1 MRTRLLAAL
10 ALLALPAPAVADV
23 APPPLDEVE
32 CPVGAV
38 AVMDQPAE
46 GETDPLGRPARPWP
60 ICVPTTCASDA
71 DCEDGRVCSRAEIG
85 MCLEAVEGRA
95 HPNIRRRG
103 CEPDGTCST
112 STAAATGRADAWRP
126 TRGPSPPPRATAKGR
141 RPLPPPRGRRVADA
155 GSRAGR
161 RRSPGSS
168 SSARCSSG
176 AASEPERAQVDAA
189 ALRERERHEP
199 RT

>member
-23 APPPLDEVE
+23 APPPLEEVE

-103 CEPDGTCST
+103 CEPDGTCLNVDSRCDRARRCVAPDAQPEPAAEGE
-112 STAAATGRADAWRP
+112 SEGTAPAPPAARASGCGCRVAGR
-126 TRGPSPPPRATAKGR
+126 TA
-141 RPLPPPRGRRVADA
+141 PLSGLFLLGALLVWRRV
-155 GSRAGR
+155 
-161 RRSPGSS
+161 
-168 SSARCSSG
+168 G
-176 AASEPERAQVDAA
+176 A
-189 ALRERERHEP
+189 
-199 RT
+199 